1 MLEAFIKMLYE
12 YRNQMG
18 LLIGEY
24 SLEKLC
30 QYIYGAGDAF
40 AMCGYDDVQKAF
52 SSPWWDYVDVYY
64 GMEPGT
70 GVRGWFRIIREHCG
84 SDQEAVS
91 VFYELLSGYLRRYYP
106 EITVPDGSV

>member
-12 YRNQMG
+12 YRNHMG

-30 QYIYGAGDAF
+30 HYIYGAGDAF
-40 AMCGYDDVQKAF
+40 AMCGYDDVHKAF
-52 SSPWWDYVDVYY
+52 SSPWMYYVDQYY
-64 GMEPGT
+64 GKEPGT